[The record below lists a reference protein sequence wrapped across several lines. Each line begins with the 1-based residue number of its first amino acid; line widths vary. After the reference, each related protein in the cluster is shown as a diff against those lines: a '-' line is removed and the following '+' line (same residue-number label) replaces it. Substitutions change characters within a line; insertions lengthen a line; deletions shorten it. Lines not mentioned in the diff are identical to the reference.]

1 MLNKEQ
7 TQAVTTPNKSALIL
21 SGAGTGKTSVLVSR
35 LAHHLAQ
42 GVEPDAIM
50 AVTFTNKAAAEI
62 KSRLESQLHES
73 LNGLWLGTFHSLCYR
88 LLIMHLKAK
97 FKVISQSQQISI
109 LKKLITQHELE
120 LDAKKALDFI
130 NAKKDNGLRAI
141 ESTDMFE
148 QVYLLYQIH
157 CKSNLLMDFGDLLLR
172 TYELLNEYPKLL
184 AHYQNKF
191 AYFLVDE
198 AQDTNFIQ
206 YEFLKLLSH
215 GNQNLFFIGDDS
227 QSIYSFRGAV
237 LENLFTFQAEY
248 PNHELIKLETNYRCT
263 ANILDAANKVIGNNT
278 QRLQKVLRT
287 DNPAG
292 DKITLYTAHND
303 VKEAEYIAGEI
314 LKCQAKGHEL
324 QEIAILYRTNSQSDV
339 IAQTLLESHI
349 PFYINKGQRFYDRQ
363 EIKLAMCYLQLALD
377 CHDNGSFDYCVNTP
391 IRGIGIA
398 TKQKIINYASA
409 EQLSYWQACEAMIS
423 ANLLTGKALQGIT
436 DFMSVIQMLNHSIA
450 EHSLADTLQLIIAKV
465 GLIGWYLRNEEGQDR
480 LDNLDE
486 LVQLASVFKGDLAL
500 ELSIH
505 EQFLAHACL
514 SSTEEKAVGVQL
526 MTLHGSKGLE
536 FSTVFLVGLEQGL
549 FPSKAADLQ
558 EERRLM
564 YVGITRAK
572 HRLIIT
578 HAKQRSLYGTT
589 LYQKPSVFLTEIPS
603 TLITTLKDKP
613 LVTLKMPVGVKTPD
627 YAYG

>member
-1 MLNKEQ
+1 MLNAQ
-7 TQAVTTPNKSALIL
+7 QQLAVTTTNKSALIL

-42 GVEPDAIM
+42 GIEPDAIM

-62 KSRLESQLHES
+62 KSRLEIELNES

-97 FKVISQSQQISI
+97 FKVISQSQQMTI
-109 LKKLITQHELE
+109 LKRLITQHEIE
-120 LDAKKALDFI
+120 LDAKKVLNFI
-130 NAKKDNGLRAI
+130 NAKKDKGLRAI
-141 ESTDMFE
+141 ESNDMFE
-148 QVYLLYQIH
+148 QVYLLYQVH

-172 TYELLNEYPKLL
+172 TFELLNEYPKLL
-184 AHYQNKF
+184 AHYQAKF

-263 ANILDAANKVIGNNT
+263 ANILEAANQVIGNNT
-278 QRLQKVLRT
+278 QRLKKVLRT

-314 LKCQAKGHEL
+314 LKLQAKGHEL
-324 QEIAILYRTNSQSDV
+324 QEMAILYRTNSQSDI

-349 PFYINKGQRFYDRQ
+349 PFYVNKGQRFYDRQ
-363 EIKLAMCYLQLALD
+363 EIKLALCYLQLALD

-398 TKQKIINYASA
+398 TKQKIANYAT
-409 EQLSYWQACEAMIS
+409 QNNLSYWHACEVMIS
-423 ANLLTGKALQGIT
+423 ANLLTGKALQGIM
-436 DFMSVIQMLNHSIA
+436 DFMKVVQGLHSAIG
-450 EHSLADTLQLIIAKV
+450 ELSLSDTLELIVAQA
-465 GLIGWYLRNEEGQDR
+465 GLIGWYLRSEDGQDR

-486 LVQLASVFKGDLAL
+486 LMQLASVFKGDSAL

-514 SSTEEKAVGVQL
+514 SSTEEKVVGVQL

-536 FSTVFLVGLEQGL
+536 FNTVFLVGLEQGL
-549 FPSKAADLQ
+549 FPSRAADLQ

-589 LYQKPSVFLTEIPS
+589 MYQKPSVFLAEIPTQLVNS
-603 TLITTLKDKP
+603 FQDKP
-613 LVTLKMPVGVKTPD
+613 LVTLKLPAGVSYKQ
-627 YAYG
+627 AAMA

>member
-1 MLNKEQ
+1 MLNAQ
-7 TQAVTTPNKSALIL
+7 QQLAVTTSNKSALIL

-42 GVEPDAIM
+42 GIEPDAIM

-62 KSRLESQLHES
+62 KSRLETELNES
-73 LNGLWLGTFHSLCYR
+73 LSGLWLGTFHSLCYR

-97 FKVISQSQQISI
+97 FKVISQSQQMTI
-109 LKKLITQHELE
+109 LKRLIVQHELE
-120 LDAKKALDFI
+120 LDAKKVLNFI
-130 NAKKDNGLRAI
+130 NAKKDKGLRAI

-148 QVYLLYQIH
+148 QVYLLYQVH

-172 TYELLNEYPKLL
+172 TFELLNEYPRLL

-278 QRLQKVLRT
+278 QRLKKVLRT

-314 LKCQAKGHEL
+314 LKCQAQGHEL

-363 EIKLAMCYLQLALD
+363 EIKLAMCYLQL
-377 CHDNGSFDYCVNTP
+377 
-391 IRGIGIA
+391 
-398 TKQKIINYASA
+398 
-409 EQLSYWQACEAMIS
+409 
-423 ANLLTGKALQGIT
+423 
-436 DFMSVIQMLNHSIA
+436 
-450 EHSLADTLQLIIAKV
+450 SL
-465 GLIGWYLRNEEGQDR
+465 
-480 LDNLDE
+480 
-486 LVQLASVFKGDLAL
+486 
-500 ELSIH
+500 
-505 EQFLAHACL
+505 
-514 SSTEEKAVGVQL
+514 
-526 MTLHGSKGLE
+526 LE
-536 FSTVFLVGLEQGL
+536 FHV
-549 FPSKAADLQ
+549 
-558 EERRLM
+558 
-564 YVGITRAK
+564 
-572 HRLIIT
+572 LINELPPG
-578 HAKQRSLYGTT
+578 S
-589 LYQKPSVFLTEIPS
+589 E
-603 TLITTLKDKP
+603 P
-613 LVTLKMPVGVKTPD
+613 L
-627 YAYG
+627 A

>member
-1 MLNKEQ
+1 MLNAQ
-7 TQAVTTPNKSALIL
+7 QQLAVTTTNKSALIL

-42 GVEPDAIM
+42 GIEPDAIM

-62 KSRLESQLHES
+62 KSRLETELNES
-73 LNGLWLGTFHSLCYR
+73 LSGLWLGTFHSLCYR

-97 FKVISQSQQISI
+97 FKVITQSQQMTI
-109 LKKLITQHELE
+109 LKRLIVQHELE
-120 LDAKKALDFI
+120 LDAKKVLNFI
-130 NAKKDNGLRAI
+130 NAKKDKGLRAI

-148 QVYLLYQIH
+148 QVYLLYQVH

-172 TYELLNEYPKLL
+172 TFELLNEYPKLL
-184 AHYQNKF
+184 AHYQAKF

-248 PNHELIKLETNYRCT
+248 PNHELIKLEQNYRCT
-263 ANILDAANKVIGNNT
+263 ANILDAANQVIGNNT
-278 QRLQKVLRT
+278 QRLKKVLRT

-314 LKCQAKGHEL
+314 LKLQAKGHVL
-324 QEIAILYRTNSQSDV
+324 QEMAILYRINSQSDI
-339 IAQTLLESHI
+339 IAQTLLESNI

-363 EIKLAMCYLQLALD
+363 EIKLTLCYLQLALD

-398 TKQKIINYASA
+398 TKQKIANYAGV
-409 EQLSYWQACEAMIS
+409 EQLSYWNACEAMIQRGV
-423 ANLLTGKALQGIT
+423 LTGKVLQGIT
-436 DFMSVIQMLNHSIA
+436 EFMSVIQGLKRSIA
-450 EHSLADTLQLIIAKV
+450 ELSLPDMLQLIVVQA
-465 GLIGWYLRNEEGQDR
+465 GLIGWYLRSEEGQDR

-486 LVQLASVFKGDLAL
+486 LVQLASVFKGDSAL

-514 SSTEEKAVGVQL
+514 SSTEEKVVGVQL

-549 FPSKAADLQ
+549 FPSRAADLQ

-589 LYQKPSVFLTEIPS
+589 LYQKPSVFLAEIPS
-603 TLITTLKDKP
+603 KLVNSYQDKP
-613 LVTLKMPVGVKTPD
+613 LVTLKLPAGVSYKQVEM
-627 YAYG
+627 A